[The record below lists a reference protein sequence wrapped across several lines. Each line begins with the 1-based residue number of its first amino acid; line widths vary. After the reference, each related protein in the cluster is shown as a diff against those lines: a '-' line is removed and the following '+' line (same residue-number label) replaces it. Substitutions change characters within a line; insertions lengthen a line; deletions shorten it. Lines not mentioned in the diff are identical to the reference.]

1 MKRFRE
7 YLFIILLFFITPSL
21 ANQDIIEERIY
32 LFKKSDSSL
41 SIIKKSIK
49 LEDFDKIFLEAKFI
63 HEWSQSIPFYFPEG
77 THASMENNSD
87 ASSDIWV
94 NFQDF
99 IEKAKVTENSS
110 FELIKSASKKDLKQ
124 IKINLEQITNSC
136 TSCHRSY
143 RN

>member
-7 YLFIILLFFITPSL
+7 HLFIILLFFITPSL

-32 LFKKSDSSL
+32 FFKKSDSSL

-49 LEDFDKIFLEAKFI
+49 LEDFDKILLEGKFI
-63 HEWSQSIPFYFPEG
+63 YEWSLSIPLYFPEG

-87 ASSDIWV
+87 ASYDIWV

-99 IEKAKVTENSS
+99 IEKAKVTENAS

-124 IKINLEQITNSC
+124 IKINLEKITNSC

>member
-1 MKRFRE
+1 M
-7 YLFIILLFFITPSL
+7 ITPSL

-41 SIIKKSIK
+41 SIIKKFIK
-49 LEDFDKIFLEAKFI
+49 LEDFNKIFLEGKFI
-63 HEWSQSIPFYFPEG
+63 YEWSKSIPLYFPKG

-99 IEKAKVTENSS
+99 IEKAKVTENASL
-110 FELIKSASKKDLKQ
+110 ELIESASQKDLKQ
-124 IKINLEQITNSC
+124 IKINLEKITNSC